1 MTNSLIAS
9 QLPFALKDTRFDSL
23 GERYQGKVRDVY
35 RRGDQLILV
44 TTDRLSAFDHVLTT
58 IPFKGEVLNQLAV
71 FWFEK
76 TRHIVP
82 NHLRDV
88 PDPNVAVARRCEP
101 FPVEFVIRGYITG
114 SLWRD
119 YHEGKHTAYGIALPR
134 GLKRDQK
141 FDQPIITPSTKA
153 EYGRHDEP
161 ISEKELLARGL
172 IGRRDWERTAE
183 LAMALFVEGQRWARS
198 RGLIL
203 VDTKYEFGKDV
214 DEIVLIDEI
223 HTPDSSR
230 YWMADEYDA
239 RFQRGD
245 DQKML
250 DKENIRQWL
259 IRERG
264 FSGSGTP
271 PPIPDAVRIDLAEK
285 YLAAYEQITGK
296 PLPLALG
303 DVRSRIEKNLRAKGY
318 LPKS

>member
-9 QLPFALKDTRFDSL
+9 QLPFALKDTRLDSL

-35 RRGDQLILV
+35 RKGDQLTLV

-119 YHEGKHTAYGIALPR
+119 YQEGKHTAYGLALTP
-134 GLKRDQK
+134 GLKRDQT

-153 EYGRHDEP
+153 EYGQHDEP

-172 IGRRDWERTAE
+172 IGRRDWERTSE

-203 VDTKYEFGKDV
+203 VDTKYEFGKAG

-230 YWMADEYDA
+230 YWIADEYDA
-239 RFQRGD
+239 RFRRGD

-303 DVRSRIEKNLRAKGY
+303 DVRSRIENNLRAKGY